1 MQLTMASVTYNN
13 ADLAAA
19 LLPDFCRLRRIGALI
34 LIVEIMALVF
44 ALIAPG
50 SAQLLLARFV
60 LISAYLQTI
69 SLLSAAGLCV
79 LRRRMAHR
87 EGAPILL
94 LAWALIVGVA
104 VAVSAL
110 GYSVSRE
117 ILDPSVL
124 ADETRSYF
132 VLRNAIV
139 AGLLGFLVLRYF
151 SLRGQWEE
159 HIRTESEVR
168 YQSLSARIR
177 PHFLFNCLN
186 SIAALIAIKPAAAET
201 MVEDLAD
208 LFRAS
213 LAKGDPLVTM
223 AEEIDLVRK
232 FARIEQTR
240 LGARLGIDWDVAED
254 VMPMSIPR
262 LTIQPLLENAVHHG
276 AARSV
281 GAVTIVLRAVLEG
294 DMMVVE
300 VTNPLPPDD
309 ADRHEKGSG
318 TAIGNIAQRVRLLYG
333 AEASLELHRGED
345 HFCAR
350 LQLPARPLDAEQSE
364 SSQNYASHN
373 R

>member
-1 MQLTMASVTYNN
+1 MIFAARTGGES
-13 ADLAAA
+13 AAA
-19 LLPDFCRLRRIGALI
+19 ALPDFCRLRRLAALA

-50 SAQLLLARFV
+50 SAQLLVARFV

-69 SLLSAAGLCV
+69 SLLSAGGLCL
-79 LRRRMAHR
+79 LRRWMAER
-87 EGAPILL
+87 TGMPVFL
-94 LAWALIVGVA
+94 LAWGLIVGVA
-104 VAVSAL
+104 VIVSAL
-110 GYSVSRE
+110 GYSLSRE
-117 ILDPSVL
+117 VLDPSVL
-124 ADETRSYF
+124 TDEPRSYF
-132 VLRNAIV
+132 ILRNAMV

-151 SLRGQWEE
+151 SLRAQWEE
-159 HIRTESEVR
+159 HIRADSEVR

-262 LTIQPLLENAVHHG
+262 LTIQPLVENAVHHG

-281 GAVTIVLRAVLEG
+281 GAVTIVVRAVLE
-294 DMMVVE
+294 DKTLVVE
-300 VTNPLPPDD
+300 VINPLPPAD
-309 ADRHEKGSG
+309 ADQHEKGSG

-333 AEASLELHRGED
+333 AEASLELHRGEE